1 MTSPMTSPAEDP
13 ACAVAHGHDAAAAP
27 AGAAAPGTGEAPGR
41 GGTTGHG
48 SGEAPG
54 PADAIAHGTAAA
66 PAAAEKVLV
75 AIFASPVARFLLRY
89 AADAGYRALL
99 LEPDPDRARDAKAAG
114 FDLAGSLDDFPAG
127 TADVVMTDHHRPELG
142 VLLRDALASD
152 ARWIGLMGNAR
163 HEGPHVAALTE
174 LGVPADQIARVH
186 RPIGLSIGSRT
197 PPEIAIST
205 IAGLIAERN
214 GRTGGFD
221 F

>member
-1 MTSPMTSPAEDP
+1 MTSPAGDP
-13 ACAVAHGHDAAAAP
+13 ACAVAHGHDAAQAP
-27 AGAAAPGTGEAPGR
+27 AGAVAAGAGEAPGL
-41 GGTTGHG
+41 
-48 SGEAPG
+48 
-54 PADAIAHGTAAA
+54 ADAIAHGTAAA

-89 AADAGYRALL
+89 AADVGYRALL

-114 FDLAGSLDDFPAG
+114 FELAGRLDDFPAG

-174 LGVPADQIARVH
+174 LGVPAGQIARVH

-214 GRTGGFD
+214 GRPGGFD